1 MTVRQAHRTSLN
13 LKNVA
18 IFRGNR
24 FVLDHL
30 NLAAMEGDT
39 VWIRGANGSGKST
52 LLRTIAG
59 LLDIHSGTVDIIGT
73 VALSDE
79 NLALEANLPLSKAL
93 QFWAFLDNATPQDTT
108 LSMTAMDI
116 MSLSNVPI
124 RYLSTGQRKRAG
136 LARVLASKASIWL
149 LDEPYNGLDSASSA
163 SLDAAI
169 IAHSNVG
176 GITLLAAHQ
185 SPSINVS
192 QSVVLDRQVHA
203 A

>member
-1 MTVRQAHRTSLN
+1 MTSRQAHLSSLH

-18 IFRGNR
+18 VFRGNR
-24 FVLDHL
+24 FVLNAI
-30 NLAAMEGDT
+30 NLAAGDGDI
-39 VWIRGANGSGKST
+39 VWIRGANGCGKST

-59 LLDIHSGTVDIIGT
+59 LLDIHSGSVDILGT

-79 NLALEANLPLSKAL
+79 NLALESNLPLSKAL
-93 QFWAFLDNATPQDTT
+93 QFWAFLDNATPQDCVE
-108 LSMTAMDI
+108 SMTAMDI
-116 MSLSNVPI
+116 ISLSEVPV

-136 LARVLASKASIWL
+136 LARILASKASIWL

-163 SLDAAI
+163 HLDAAI
-169 IAHSNVG
+169 VKHSNAG
-176 GITLLAAHQ
+176 GVTLLAAHQ

-192 QSVVLDRQVHA
+192 QSVVLDRPVHA

>member
-1 MTVRQAHRTSLN
+1 MTSRQAHRSSLH

-24 FVLDHL
+24 FVLNAI
-30 NLAAMEGDT
+30 NLAATQGDT

-52 LLRTIAG
+52 LLRAIAG
-59 LLDIHSGTVDIIGT
+59 LLDIHSGTVDILGT

-93 QFWAFLDNATPQDTT
+93 RFWAFLDNATPQDSVV
-108 LSMTAMDI
+108 SMTAMDI
-116 MSLSNVPI
+116 LSLSEVPV

-136 LARVLASKASIWL
+136 LARILASKASIWL

-163 SLDAAI
+163 NLDAAI
-169 IAHSNVG
+169 VKHSNAG

-192 QSVVLDRQVHA
+192 QSVVLGRPVEA